1 MSKILEITHTWLI
14 AANIYYGLFSKL
26 IKDPEVL
33 VIESP
38 FSVKIFKMSASS
50 SPANSYSGRS
60 ARFVKCFGHLGS
72 MKGPILFMK
81 IKGLLQPLVDRIIS
95 LLPSDISSIGDGN
108 SKQLQFN
115 CILWFDF
122 SFGQLLTV

>member
-14 AANIYYGLFSKL
+14 TANIYYGSFSKL

-38 FSVKIFKMSASS
+38 FSVKIFKTSASS
-50 SPANSYSGRS
+50 SSANSYNGRS
-60 ARFVKCFGHLGS
+60 AGFVKCFGHLGS
-72 MKGPILFMK
+72 VKGPFLFME
-81 IKGLLQPLVDRIIS
+81 IKRLPQPLVDRVIS
-95 LLPSDISSIGDGN
+95 LLPSDISSIGNGN